1 MMAIVFDQT
10 IWRLTGWEL
19 AGVLASYLLGCFTTG
34 YYLVRWRTG
43 QDVRMQG
50 SGAAGATNVS
60 RLLGR
65 SGFVVTF
72 LGDFAKGALALGL
85 ARQAGY
91 RPMALV
97 LVMLAVVA
105 GHNWPV
111 QLGFRGGKGIA
122 TSLGAMLMW
131 DRRVALGIGGIF
143 LVVFAGLRQ
152 FMLSGLLAYVGAPVI
167 GLILKLG
174 LVNIAGIIILSIEV
188 LVAHHQN
195 LREEIV
201 RLKSTA
207 KL

>member
-1 MMAIVFDQT
+1 
-10 IWRLTGWEL
+10 
-19 AGVLASYLLGCFTTG
+19 
-34 YYLVRWRTG
+34 
-43 QDVRMQG
+43 
-50 SGAAGATNVS
+50 
-60 RLLGR
+60 
-65 SGFVVTF
+65 VVTF